1 MTRTYLL
8 SALLFFTGTA
18 MAQNGKKNTEL
29 GVNVTNIITGLFDA
43 DELLGAEDPFLLSI
57 KTGHDNKYFRMA
69 FNLAAGHKEEDLND
83 GGTTF
88 TRTTDDFAFFS
99 RFGFERRKTLG
110 KRSTLYW
117 GGDGLFTWSQV
128 KTETDNTSFE
138 DFFIKNQLYG
148 LGVGP
153 VLGFQFAVHPR
164 ILITTETAMYFF
176 VEWDK
181 VSQSFGSFPGVDQT
195 STSYNFSPRL
205 PGAIYVHFVL

>member
-8 SALLFFTGTA
+8 LPILFFAGTA
-18 MAQNGKKNTEL
+18 MAQDGKKNTEL
-29 GVNVTNIITGLFDA
+29 GINVTNIITGLFDA
-43 DELLGAEDPFLLSI
+43 DELLGAQDPFLLSI
-57 KTGHDNKYFRMA
+57 KTGKDNKYFRMA
-69 FNLAAGHKEEDLND
+69 FNMAAGHKEEDLDD
-83 GGTTF
+83 GGSKF
-88 TRTTDDFAFFS
+88 TRTTDDLAIFS

-117 GGDGLFTWSQV
+117 GGDGLFNWAQLNT
-128 KTETDNTSFE
+128 KTDNTSFE
-138 DFFIKNQLYG
+138 DFTVKNQIIG
-148 LGVGP
+148 LGAGP

-181 VSQSFGSFPGVDQT
+181 TSQSFGSFPDVEET
-195 STSYNFSPRL
+195 STSYDFRPRL